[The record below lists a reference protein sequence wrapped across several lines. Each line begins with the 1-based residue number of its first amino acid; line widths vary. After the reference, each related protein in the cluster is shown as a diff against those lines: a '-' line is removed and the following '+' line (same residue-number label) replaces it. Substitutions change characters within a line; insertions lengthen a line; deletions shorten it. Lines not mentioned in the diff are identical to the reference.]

1 MLSPKGG
8 LPLRI
13 DVVEPTLEGESG
25 HCRSFLLSLCGAGRG
40 REVMFRVYGGRG
52 ASLSAAEGER
62 CEVVP
67 YFSRRLRRLQA
78 FFLYRK
84 LLAGAGRIFVS
95 TAGRTDM
102 VLLDLAAKGEI
113 PPGKVFL
120 YFHWFRPSPR
130 KLSYFRRFAVSHPG
144 VTVLGPTEA
153 VIGPFRECGFR
164 DVRVVPY
171 PITPV
176 ISVSG
181 GPVGRFRH
189 VLFAGAARQ
198 DKGFGRIVDLVA
210 HLSRLRLDLPVTIQT
225 SPDHYD
231 RYEPRIRADLER
243 LRGIRYPSLRVCP
256 ETLDS
261 EVYAELFRGGICLQ
275 PYRRDDF
282 ADRVSGVTLDA
293 LTAGCPVIATEGTW
307 MARAVHR
314 FDAGIP
320 VEDLSPESLLSAA
333 RTVIDQYGR
342 YSENA
347 AAAGRTLQE
356 EHSARHLYEI
366 LSAS

>member
-1 MLSPKGG
+1 MGV

-25 HCRSFLLSLCGAGRG
+25 HCRNFLLSLCGAGRG
-40 REVMFRVYGGRG
+40 GRVSFRVYAGKRARLPEVEG
-52 ASLSAAEGER
+52 AQ

-78 FFLYRK
+78 FFLYRN
-84 LLAGAGRIFVS
+84 LLEGTGRIFIS

-164 DVRVVPY
+164 DVRLVPY

-176 ISVSG
+176 MPMSG
-181 GPVGRFRH
+181 GAVVQFGH

-198 DKGFGRIVDLVA
+198 DKGFGRIVDLIA
-210 HLSRLRLDLPVTIQT
+210 HLSSLRLDLPVTIQT

-231 RYEPRIRADLER
+231 RYEPGIRTDLER
-243 LRGIRYPSLRVCP
+243 LRGIRYPWLRVCP
-256 ETLDS
+256 ETLDPGA
-261 EVYAELFRGGICLQ
+261 YAELFRGGICLQ

-282 ADRVSGVTLDA
+282 EDRVSGVTLDA
-293 LTAGCPVIATEGTW
+293 LSAGCPAIVTEGTW

-320 VEDLSPESLLSAA
+320 VDDLSPESLLSAVH
-333 RTVIDQYGR
+333 TVIGDYGR
-342 YSENA
+342 YRENA
-347 AAAGRTLQE
+347 AVAGRTLQKE
-356 EHSARHLYEI
+356 NSARHLYEL